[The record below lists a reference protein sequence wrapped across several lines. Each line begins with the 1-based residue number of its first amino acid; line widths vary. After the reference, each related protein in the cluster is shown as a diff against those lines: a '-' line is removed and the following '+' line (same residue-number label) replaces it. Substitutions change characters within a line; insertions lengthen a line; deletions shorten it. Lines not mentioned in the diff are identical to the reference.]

1 MRCPN
6 CGRKIEVRGEGN
18 SCPFCGWNLG
28 AKVPKSPPT
37 YTKTSS
43 GWSHL
48 HFPSRLVV
56 VLLVV
61 LLLIGGGYGLINSG
75 ILNNALGSNYVS
87 HILGMLGI
95 HTIVDGEVHDIS
107 CPSSIEGVKPFTV
120 SIEVWNSGNAEAQ
133 FKVEIKSQYLRVT
146 SSPPTKTIAPGSL
159 GAFEFTMKALS
170 TGQPE
175 LSSPLNI
182 KVFANGELVDTR
194 SRILKIL
201 MPKLEFTRFD
211 IQPATEWFDRWF
223 VFNVNLELSN
233 LGRAAATDVT
243 VLVEL
248 DKKGAKR
255 DSYSGRIEYL
265 GPGSSYPITLTLD
278 YEAFDTYQFLISSK
292 CYEGSQDIRKSEEF
306 YAGLDI
312 KGLEPVLDML
322 VWIIIAAG

>member
-1 MRCPN
+1 M
-6 CGRKIEVRGEGN
+6 
-18 SCPFCGWNLG
+18 
-28 AKVPKSPPT
+28 
-37 YTKTSS
+37 
-43 GWSHL
+43 
-48 HFPSRLVV
+48 
-56 VLLVV
+56 
-61 LLLIGGGYGLINSG
+61 LLIGGAYGLVSSG
-75 ILNNALGSNYVS
+75 ILEDVLSSNYM
-87 HILGMLGI
+87 HRTLGTLGI
-95 HTIVDGEVHDIS
+95 HTIVDGEIHDIS

-120 SIEVWNSGNAEAQ
+120 SIEVWNSGNVEAQ
-133 FKVEIKSQYLRVT
+133 FNIKISSQYLRVT
-146 SSPPTKTIAPGSL
+146 SSPPTKSIAPGSL
-159 GAFEFTMKALS
+159 GAFEFTVKALS

-182 KVFANGELVDTR
+182 KVFANGKLVDTR

-201 MPKLEFTRFD
+201 MPKLEFTRID
-211 IQPATEWFDRWF
+211 IQPATEWFNRWF

-265 GPGSSYPITLTLD
+265 GPGSSYPIILTLD

-306 YAGLDI
+306 YAEPDI
-312 KGLEPVLDML
+312 KGLAPVLDTL
-322 VWIIIAAG
+322 VWIIIIAG